1 MVFGCGSSYFGND
14 RMHNEVFIDG
24 ISEITVTG
32 PTVRI
37 DTFTV
42 SPSEK
47 GADGNPKPVHRQRII
62 MTLESFMN
70 ARDLIERVAREL
82 VQGGVVRRLDTSPE
96 KGATKPGGSP
106 NFPAGHS

>member
-1 MVFGCGSSYFGND
+1 
-14 RMHNEVFIDG
+14 MHEEVFIDG

-37 DTFTV
+37 DTFTA

-47 GADGNPKPVHRQRII
+47 DKDGNPRPVHRQRVI

-70 ARDLIERVAREL
+70 ARDLIDRVAREL
-82 VQGGVVRRLDTSPE
+82 IQGGAVRRLDSPS
-96 KGATKPGGSP
+96 GSTAVKPAVSP
-106 NFPAGHS
+106 NFPAGRS

>member
-1 MVFGCGSSYFGND
+1 
-14 RMHNEVFIDG
+14 MHQEVFVDG

-37 DTFTV
+37 DTFSV

-47 GADGNPKPVHRQRII
+47 DANGNPKPVHRQRII

-70 ARDLIERVAREL
+70 SRDLIDRVAREL
-82 VQGGVVRRLDTSPE
+82 VQGGAVRRVE
-96 KGATKPGGSP
+96 QGADKAGPDKAAARPAGSP
-106 NFPAGHS
+106 NFPSGH

>member
-1 MVFGCGSSYFGND
+1 
-14 RMHNEVFIDG
+14 MHNEVFIDG

-32 PTVRI
+32 PTIRI
-37 DTFTV
+37 DTFTS

-47 GADGNPKPVHRQRII
+47 ETNGNPKSVHRQRII

-82 VQGGVVRRLDTSPE
+82 VQTGVVRRLDPAAGKE
-96 KGATKPGGSP
+96 PAKPAGSP
-106 NFPAGHS
+106 NFPSSHS

>member
-1 MVFGCGSSYFGND
+1 
-14 RMHNEVFIDG
+14 MHNEVFIDG

-32 PTVRI
+32 PTIRI
-37 DTFTV
+37 DTFTA

-47 GADGNPKPVHRQRII
+47 DANGNPKSVHRERII

-82 VQGGVVRRLDTSPE
+82 VQTGVVRRLDNVSGKEPV
-96 KGATKPGGSP
+96 KPAGSP
-106 NFPAGHS
+106 NFPSN

>member
-1 MVFGCGSSYFGND
+1 
-14 RMHNEVFIDG
+14 MHDEVFIDG

-37 DTFTV
+37 DTFSA

-47 GADGNPKPVHRQRII
+47 DADGNPKPVHRQRII

-70 ARDLIERVAREL
+70 ARDLIERVGREL
-82 VQGGVVRRLDTSPE
+82 IQGGVVRRLDSASGKE
-96 KGATKPGGSP
+96 GAKPAGSP
-106 NFPAGHS
+106 NFPPDRS

>member
-1 MVFGCGSSYFGND
+1 
-14 RMHNEVFIDG
+14 MHKEVFVDG

-32 PTVRI
+32 PTIRI
-37 DTFTV
+37 DMFSA
-42 SPSEK
+42 SPSDK
-47 GADGNPKPVHRQRII
+47 DADGNPKPVHRQRVI

-82 VQGGVVRRLDTSPE
+82 IQGGVVRRLE
-96 KGATKPGGSP
+96 KPSAKEPAKPAGSP

>member
-1 MVFGCGSSYFGND
+1 
-14 RMHNEVFIDG
+14 MHSEVFVDG

-32 PTVRI
+32 PTIRI
-37 DTFTV
+37 DMFSA

-47 GADGNPKPVHRQRII
+47 DADGNPKPVHRQRVI

-82 VQGGVVRRLDTSPE
+82 IQGGVVRRLE
-96 KGATKPGGSP
+96 KQSAKEPARSSGSP
-106 NFPAGHS
+106 NFPGGHS

>member
-1 MVFGCGSSYFGND
+1 
-14 RMHNEVFIDG
+14 MHDEVFIDG

-37 DTFTV
+37 DTFTA

-47 GADGNPKPVHRQRII
+47 DANGNPRPVHRQRVI

-70 ARDLIERVAREL
+70 ARDLIDRVAREL
-82 VQGGVVRRLDTSPE
+82 VQKGAVRRLDATS
-96 KGATKPGGSP
+96 GDGGTKSPGSP
-106 NFPAGHS
+106 NFPSGH

>member
-1 MVFGCGSSYFGND
+1 
-14 RMHNEVFIDG
+14 MHNEVFIDG

-32 PTVRI
+32 PTIRI
-37 DTFTV
+37 DTFTA

-47 GADGNPKPVHRQRII
+47 DADGNPKPVHRQRVI

-82 VQGGVVRRLDTSPE
+82 IQGGVVRRLDSSPAKE
-96 KGATKPGGSP
+96 APKRGGSP
-106 NFPAGHS
+106 NFPSGHS

>member
-1 MVFGCGSSYFGND
+1 
-14 RMHNEVFIDG
+14 MHDEVFVDG

-37 DTFTV
+37 DTFTA

-47 GADGNPKPVHRQRII
+47 DADGNPRPVHRQRII

-70 ARDLIERVAREL
+70 ARDLIDRVGREL
-82 VQGGVVRRLDTSPE
+82 VQHGAVRRRESVSAGEAP
-96 KGATKPGGSP
+96 KPTGSP
-106 NFPAGHS
+106 NFPSSH

>member
-1 MVFGCGSSYFGND
+1 MENSA
-14 RMHNEVFIDG
+14 MHHEVFVDG

-47 GADGNPKPVHRQRII
+47 DADGNPRPVHRERII

-82 VQGGVVRRLDTSPE
+82 VQGGAVRRVEPPSE
-96 KGATKPGGSP
+96 KATAKSASSP
-106 NFPAGHS
+106 NFPSRYS

>member
-1 MVFGCGSSYFGND
+1 
-14 RMHNEVFIDG
+14 MHNETFIDG

-32 PTVRI
+32 PTIRI
-37 DTFTV
+37 DMFSA

-47 GADGNPKPVHRQRII
+47 DADGNPRPVHRQRVI

-82 VQGGVVRRLDTSPE
+82 IQGGVVRRLDTAAAKEP
-96 KGATKPGGSP
+96 AKPAGSP
-106 NFPAGHS
+106 NFPPGHS